1 MYHKKQVLLLR
12 SIRSDIYFCT
22 RAASSIFMHDTA
34 MECKLSRTIS
44 TRDIMTRK

>member
-1 MYHKKQVLLLR
+1 MYHQKKVLLLH
-12 SIRSDIYFCT
+12 SIRRDIYFYT

-44 TRDIMTRK
+44 T